1 MCNYNFQLPVDPMT
15 LFQMF
20 RQQIVD
26 NGGVVTGELPNV
38 LVSVPTQVGRVEGK
52 CQLVGEALVNIQ
64 ITKKPDLVTC
74 NMVRDN
80 LVAYLSE
87 AVKTYSRQT
96 KNAA

>member
-1 MCNYNFQLPVDPMT
+1 MCNYNFKLPVEPVT

-26 NGGVVTGELPNV
+26 HGGMVSGELPSV
-38 LVSVPTQVGRVEGK
+38 SVSVPTQVGRVEGK
-52 CQLVGEALVNIQ
+52 CQLLDDAMVNIQ

-80 LVAYLSE
+80 LVAYLTE
-87 AVKTYSRQT
+87 AVKAYSAQT
-96 KNAA
+96 TTAA